1 MLLPLDPDEVIV
13 EAKPRIKRVQ
23 VAAVLATVVCVAMLA
38 AYRYVDPS
46 SLWKPASRKPATNPG
61 ETQQVDNIPQ
71 TLDLPSELALPAP
84 KPANGSESRDQPSS
98 LTPGSFADTSSKSRE
113 TPQRT
118 DRVREPAA
126 APVNPADSAS
136 WIEREAPKRR
146 IDTQP
151 QKSTE
156 RQAKR
161 IITPPST
168 TKEEATSLQLRRTKE
183 TIARLA
189 ALIKNGDF
197 ANAVNTAI
205 TFRDGNPGLAKSY
218 GNEYRE
224 LLKLQRTATA
234 RYFSAPNSSG
244 RRPAYDTGDLDVAV
258 IDHDLMTSY
267 LQAAMPTFALEHYK
281 NAEQGY
287 DRALSAARQR
297 ERTASG
303 SSSAKR
309 DVQQITENLGLLY
322 ASWAEHKPD
331 VTVLRKAD
339 AAFFDSERLLDY
351 AEDPASAKRRVMD
364 GKAVVERTRRR
375 LP

>member
-1 MLLPLDPDEVIV
+1 VLLPLDPDEGIV
-13 EAKPRIKRVQ
+13 EPKPRITRVQ
-23 VAAVLATVVCVAMLA
+23 VAAVLATVVCVTMLA
-38 AYRYVDPS
+38 AYRYVGPS
-46 SLWKPASRKPATNPG
+46 SLWNPASRKPSTNPG

-71 TLDLPSELALPAP
+71 TLDLPSDLVLPAP
-84 KPANGSESRDQPSS
+84 KPENGSNSRDQPES
-98 LTPGSFADTSSKSRE
+98 LTPGHFADTSSKSRE

-118 DRVREPAA
+118 DRVSEPAA
-126 APVNPADSAS
+126 SLVKPADSDSLIA
-136 WIEREAPKRR
+136 IETPNRR

-161 IITPPST
+161 VITPPST
-168 TKEEATSLQLRRTKE
+168 TKEEATLLQLRRTKE

-189 ALIKNGDF
+189 ALVKNGDF
-197 ANAVNTAI
+197 AKAVNTAI
-205 TFRDGNPGLAKSY
+205 TFRHGNPGLAKSN

-224 LLKLQRTATA
+224 LLKLQRIATM
-234 RYFSAPNSSG
+234 RYFTVRNSSV

-267 LQAAMPTFALEHYK
+267 LQAAMPTFALEYYR

-322 ASWAEHKPD
+322 ASWAENKPD

-364 GKAVVERTRRR
+364 GKAIVERTRRR